1 MPYKVLPVQFRPM
14 DEKVDPL
21 HVDDINA
28 LCESE
33 RARLGHCDG

>member
-1 MPYKVLPVQFRPM
+1 MSNAASSPSIR
-14 DEKVDPL
+14 VDPL